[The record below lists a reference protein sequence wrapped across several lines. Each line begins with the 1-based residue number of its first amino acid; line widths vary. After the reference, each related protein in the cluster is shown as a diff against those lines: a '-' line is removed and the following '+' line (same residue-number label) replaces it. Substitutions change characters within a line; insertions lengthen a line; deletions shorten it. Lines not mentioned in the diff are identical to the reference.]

1 MFREQRVRSA
11 LLRTLAVL
19 LLLLTSV
26 GSAAASASQA
36 TISSPARASSAT
48 ATPSCSL
55 LIRFHRNDFSN
66 PTKIN
71 NKWFPLAPGT
81 KFVLT
86 GHAIS
91 EGRLEPHRV
100 VIIVT
105 DLTKVI
111 NGVRTLVIWE
121 RDYSAGQLVESELAF
136 HAQDRHRNVW
146 HFGEYPEDYEDGRF
160 VGAPDTWIAGL
171 AGAKSGILMLAK
183 PRVGTPAYLQGLAP
197 AIEFVDCAKVL
208 KTGLKTC
215 IPGKCYHN
223 VLLIDEWNPLVPEDG
238 HQRKYYA
245 RRVGNVR
252 VGFVGG
258 PEHETLVLAKV
269 AHLCTKALAQVREEA
284 LKLDRR
290 AYRVSKLYRHTPP
303 AEHTLRARPCR

>member
-1 MFREQRVRSA
+1 MFREQRVRPT
-11 LLRTLAVL
+11 LLRTLTVL

-36 TISSPARASSAT
+36 TTSSPARPSSVA

-55 LIRFHRNDFSN
+55 LIRFHRNAFSN

-121 RDYSAGQLVESELAF
+121 RDFSAGQLVESELAF

-146 HFGEYPEDYEDGRF
+146 HFGEYPEDYENGKF

-183 PRVGTPAYLQGLAP
+183 PRVGTPAYLQGLAR

-215 IPGKCYHN
+215 IPGKCYSN

-245 RRVGNVR
+245 PRVGNVR

-269 AHLCTKALAQVREEA
+269 AHLCAKALAEVREAA

>member
-11 LLRTLAVL
+11 LLSTPAVL

-36 TISSPARASSAT
+36 TISSTAGASSVT

-55 LIRFHRNDFSN
+55 LIHFHRNNFSD
-66 PTKIN
+66 PTRIN
-71 NKWFPLAPGT
+71 NKWFPLVPGT
-81 KFVLT
+81 QFVLT
-86 GHAIS
+86 GHANL
-91 EGRLEPHRV
+91 GGGLRPHRV
-100 VIIVT
+100 EFIVT

-121 RDYSAGQLVESELAF
+121 RDFNAGQLVESELAF
-136 HAQDRHRNVW
+136 HAQDSHGNVW
-146 HFGEYPEDYEDGRF
+146 HFGEYPEEYEQGKF

-171 AGAKSGILMLAK
+171 AGAKAGILMLAN
-183 PRVGTPAYLQGLAP
+183 PRVETPGYLQGLAR

-208 KTGLKTC
+208 KTGLRTC
-215 IPGKCYHN
+215 IPGKCYNN

-245 RRVGNVR
+245 PGVGNVR

-269 AHLCTKALAQVREEA
+269 AHLCAKALAEVREEA
-284 LKLDRR
+284 LKLDKR

-303 AEHTLRARPCR
+303 VEHTLRARPCR